1 MRLALLL
8 LAFSLPALAAPPC
21 DTPEPKDVACRI
33 SHDAS
38 VDPQGDLVEYRWRE
52 AGLPADTWC
61 AVRSPRERVRAGIR
75 RADAVTW
82 FNPYSFDGRCFPAAG
97 ESRTYCIVACDDK
110 GACANCTG
118 SLTVIGVPAAEMRCC
133 TPAGCGPC

>member
-8 LAFSLPALAAPPC
+8 LFSLPAMAVPPC
-21 DTPEPKDVACRI
+21 DTAEPKDVACRI
-33 SHDAS
+33 SHGAS
-38 VDPQGDLVEYRWRE
+38 TDPDNDLVEYRWRE

-61 AVRSPRERVRAGIR
+61 GIR
-75 RADAVTW
+75 KTFPRYRPGRREANAWTW

-97 ESRTYCIVACDDK
+97 ESRTYCVAACDDK
-110 GACANCTG
+110 GLCANCTG
-118 SLTVIGVPAAEMRCC
+118 SITVIGVAAADIRCC